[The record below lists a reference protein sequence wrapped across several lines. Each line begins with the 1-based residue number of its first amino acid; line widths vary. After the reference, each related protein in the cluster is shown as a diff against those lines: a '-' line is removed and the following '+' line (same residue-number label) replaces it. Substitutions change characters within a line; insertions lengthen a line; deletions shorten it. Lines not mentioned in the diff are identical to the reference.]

1 MPPRSH
7 LRVLAYGP
15 IQQTYNETRIAA
27 VGLFLSGDAAVAMT
41 DIWWG
46 SSVRAH
52 IAAVIA
58 PLCMSCQA
66 DAAEQRRRIYFL
78 ESLSPALPAAVRT
91 IDAFKKRLSETTN
104 EQFEIFVDYMELVRL
119 PSQAHI
125 DRTVQ
130 YLSGKYAEAP
140 PDVVITLGRAAAPFM
155 AKHREVVAP
164 HVPLILVSVP
174 LLDAKESRLDNVF
187 WVNSEYSFSKTLELA
202 RQLQPDAR
210 HLVVVGGAGD
220 YDQRWLNDA
229 RRELQPYRERYD
241 TKYIVGLSYEDTL
254 KEVSWLSKDTIVIM
268 SFFFVDGSGQTH
280 SSPKVA
286 ADVARVSPAP
296 VYSPI
301 STNLGEGIVGGYMDS
316 WEEHGIAAA
325 DVALQI
331 LAGKPPEAIQR
342 ENKPRQT
349 YHVDARHLT
358 RWNISSA
365 RIPAGSEVRYREFSV
380 WERYRWQIIAI
391 IATLILQAAVI
402 TGLFFERRRRR
413 LAEKELRERLMEV
426 IHLNRTAVAGALSA
440 SVAHELNQ
448 PLGAIQSYAEA
459 ALVYLQADPP
469 NVARAHDILN
479 NILRDDQRA
488 AKIISHLRGL
498 LKKRSQS
505 DLQEFDFTG
514 VVDDT
519 LQIVRPEAQKSGIEL
534 RAVNTG
540 FPLPVRG
547 DRIQVQQVLMNLAI
561 NGIDAMHDCR
571 SGEAKMLISTAL
583 IDGSAVRVS
592 VADSGTG
599 IPPDALNKIFDAFY
613 TTKGHGTGLGL
624 SIARTIVETYGGKI
638 WAENRPGGGA
648 TFFFTMPL
656 SKA

>member
-1 MPPRSH
+1 
-7 LRVLAYGP
+7 
-15 IQQTYNETRIAA
+15 
-27 VGLFLSGDAAVAMT
+27 VGLFSSAAFAMT
-41 DIWWG
+41 DIWRG
-46 SSVRAH
+46 SSVRTH
-52 IAAVIA
+52 IAAVIVL
-58 PLCMSCQA
+58 LCIGCQA
-66 DAAEQRRRIYFL
+66 DAADQRRRIYFL

-91 IDAFKKRLSETTN
+91 IDAFKKRLSETTS
-104 EQFEIFVDYMELVRL
+104 EEFEIFVDYLELVRL
-119 PSQAHI
+119 PSQMHI

-140 PDVVITLGRAAAPFM
+140 PDVLIALGRAALPFM
-155 AKHREVVAP
+155 AKHREAVAP

-174 LLDAKESRLDNVF
+174 SLDAKESRLDNVF
-187 WVNSEYSFSKTLELA
+187 WINTEYSFSKTVELA

-210 HLVVVGGAGD
+210 HLVVVGGAGV
-220 YDQRWLNDA
+220 YDQRWLTDA
-229 RRELQPYRERYD
+229 RRELQPYNERFT

-254 KEVSWLSKDTIVIM
+254 REVSRLPKGTIVIM
-268 SFFFVDGSGQTH
+268 SFFFVDGSGQTY

-325 DVALQI
+325 DVALQL
-331 LAGKPPEAIQR
+331 LAGKPPETIQR
-342 ENKPRQT
+342 DNKPRQA
-349 YHVDARHLT
+349 YNVDARQLT

-365 RIPAGSEVRYREFSV
+365 RVPVGSEVHYREFNV
-380 WERYRWQIIAI
+380 WERYRWQIISI
-391 IATLILQAAVI
+391 IATVILQAVVI
-402 TGLFFERRRRR
+402 AGLFFERRRRR
-413 LAEKELRERLMEV
+413 NAELELRERLMEV

-459 ALVYLQADPP
+459 ALLYLQADPP
-469 NVARAHDILN
+469 NVARAHDILG

-488 AKIISHLRGL
+488 AKIIAHLRSL
-498 LKKRSQS
+498 LKKRTQS
-505 DLQEFDFTG
+505 ELQEFDLTD

-519 LQIVRPEAQKSGIEL
+519 LQIVRPEAQKKGIDL
-534 RAVNTG
+534 RAMNTN

-547 DRIQVQQVLMNLAI
+547 DRIQVQQVLMNLAM
-561 NGIDAMHDCR
+561 NGIDAMHDC
-571 SGEAKMLISTAL
+571 EPEKAKMLISTAL
-583 IDGSAVRVS
+583 VDGSAVRVS
-592 VADSGTG
+592 VADSGIG
-599 IPPDALNKIFDAFY
+599 VPPDKLDEIFDAFY

-638 WAENRPGGGA
+638 WAENRPGGGS

-656 SKA
+656 SKAMV

>member
-1 MPPRSH
+1 
-7 LRVLAYGP
+7 
-15 IQQTYNETRIAA
+15 
-27 VGLFLSGDAAVAMT
+27 MT
-41 DIWWG
+41 VIWRG
-46 SSVRAH
+46 SSVRTH
-52 IAAVIA
+52 IVAVIA
-58 PLCMSCQA
+58 LLCIACEA
-66 DAAEQRRRIYFL
+66 DATDQRRRIYFL

-119 PSQAHI
+119 PGQAHI

-140 PDVVITLGRAAAPFM
+140 PDVLVTLGRAAVPFM
-155 AKHREVVAP
+155 AKNREAIAS

-174 LLDAKESRLDNVF
+174 SLDVKESRLDSVF
-187 WVNSEYSFSKTLELA
+187 WVNTEYSFSKTMDLA
-202 RQLQPDAR
+202 RQLQPGAR
-210 HLVVVGGAGD
+210 HLVVVGGAGA
-220 YDQRWLNDA
+220 YDQRWLTDA
-229 RRELQPYRERYD
+229 RRELQPYSERYD
-241 TKYIVGLSYEDTL
+241 TKYIAGLSYEETL
-254 KEVSWLSKDTIVIM
+254 KEVSQLPKDTIVVM
-268 SFFFVDGSGQTH
+268 SFFFVDGSGQTY

-286 ADVARVSPAP
+286 ADVARVSLAP

-316 WEEHGIAAA
+316 WEEQGIAAA

-331 LAGKPPEAIQR
+331 LAGKPPETIQR
-342 ENKPRQT
+342 DNKPRQA
-349 YHVDARHLT
+349 YHVDGRQLT

-365 RIPAGSEVRYREFSV
+365 RIPVGSEVHYREFNV
-380 WERYRWQIIAI
+380 WERYRWQIIGI
-391 IATLILQAAVI
+391 IATVILQAAVI

-413 LAEKELRERLMEV
+413 NAELELRERLMEV

-469 NVARAHDILN
+469 NVARAHDILG

-488 AKIISHLRGL
+488 AKIIAHLRGL
-498 LKKRSQS
+498 LKKRHKSE
-505 DLQEFDFTG
+505 LEEFDFND
-514 VVDDT
+514 VVSDT
-519 LQIVRPEAQKSGIEL
+519 VQIVGPEAIKKGIKL
-534 RAVNTG
+534 STMNTSS
-540 FPLPVRG
+540 PLPVRG

-561 NGIDAMHDCR
+561 NGIDAMDDC
-571 SGEAKMLISTAL
+571 SAGEGAMSISTAL
-583 IDGSAVRVS
+583 VGSSAVRVS
-592 VADSGTG
+592 VTDSGTG
-599 IPPDALNKIFDAFY
+599 VPPDKLKTIFDAFY

-624 SIARTIVETYGGKI
+624 SIARTIVETFGGKI

-648 TFFFTMPL
+648 MFFFTLPL
-656 SKA
+656 SKAMV

>member
-1 MPPRSH
+1 
-7 LRVLAYGP
+7 
-15 IQQTYNETRIAA
+15 
-27 VGLFLSGDAAVAMT
+27 MT
-41 DIWWG
+41 DSCRG
-46 SSVRAH
+46 CSVRAH

-58 PLCMSCQA
+58 SLCLIGQA
-66 DAAEQRRRIYFL
+66 SAADQRRRIYFL

-140 PDVVITLGRAAAPFM
+140 PDLLVTLGRAAAPFM
-155 AKHREVVAP
+155 VKNREAVAS

-174 LLDAKESRLDNVF
+174 SLDAKESGLDNVF
-187 WVNSEYSFSKTLELA
+187 WVNAEYNFSKTLELA
-202 RQLQPDAR
+202 QQLQPAAR
-210 HLVVVGGAGD
+210 HLVVVGGAGA
-220 YDQRWLNDA
+220 YDQRWLNDV
-229 RRELQPYRERYD
+229 RRELQPYSERYD
-241 TKYIVGLSYEDTL
+241 TKYIVGRSYEDTL
-254 KEVSWLSKDTIVIM
+254 KEVSQLPKNTIVIM
-268 SFFFVDGSGQTH
+268 SFFFVDGSDQTY

-286 ADVARVSPAP
+286 ADVARASSAP

-316 WEEHGIAAA
+316 WEDHGIAAA

-331 LAGKPPEAIQR
+331 LAGKPPETIQR
-342 ENKPRQT
+342 DNKPRQA
-349 YHVDARHLT
+349 YHVDARQLT
-358 RWNISSA
+358 RWNIGSA
-365 RIPAGSEVRYREFSV
+365 RIPAGSEVHYREFNV
-380 WERYRWQIIAI
+380 WERYRWEIIAI
-391 IATLILQAAVI
+391 VATVILQAAVI

-413 LAEKELRERLMEV
+413 NAELELRERLMEV

-459 ALVYLQADPP
+459 ALLYLQADPP
-469 NVARAHDILN
+469 NVARAHDILG

-488 AKIISHLRGL
+488 AKIIAHLRSL
-498 LKKRSQS
+498 LKKRNQS
-505 DLQEFDFTG
+505 ELQEFDLTD

-519 LQIVRPEAQKSGIEL
+519 VQIVRPEARKKGIDL
-534 RAVNTG
+534 TAMNTG

-571 SGEAKMLISTAL
+571 PGEAKMLISTAL
-583 IDGSAVRVS
+583 VDGSAVRVS

-599 IPPDALNKIFDAFY
+599 VPPNKLNEIFDAFY
-613 TTKGHGTGLGL
+613 TTKGQGTGLGL

-656 SKA
+656 SKATA

>member
-1 MPPRSH
+1 
-7 LRVLAYGP
+7 
-15 IQQTYNETRIAA
+15 
-27 VGLFLSGDAAVAMT
+27 VGLFSSAAFAMT
-41 DIWWG
+41 DIWRG
-46 SSVRAH
+46 SSVRTH
-52 IAAVIA
+52 IAAVIVL
-58 PLCMSCQA
+58 LCIGCQA
-66 DAAEQRRRIYFL
+66 DAADQRRRIYFL

-91 IDAFKKRLSETTN
+91 IDAFKKRLSETTS
-104 EQFEIFVDYMELVRL
+104 EEFEIFVDYLELVRL
-119 PSQAHI
+119 PSQMHI

-140 PDVVITLGRAAAPFM
+140 PDVLIALGRAALPFM
-155 AKHREVVAP
+155 AKHREAVAP

-174 LLDAKESRLDNVF
+174 SLDAKESRLDNVF
-187 WVNSEYSFSKTLELA
+187 WVNTEYSFSKTVELA

-210 HLVVVGGAGD
+210 HLVVVGGAGV
-220 YDQRWLNDA
+220 YDQRWLTDA
-229 RRELQPYRERYD
+229 RRELQPYNERFT

-254 KEVSWLSKDTIVIM
+254 REVSRLPKDTIVIM
-268 SFFFVDGSGQTH
+268 SFFFVDGSGQTY

-325 DVALQI
+325 DVALQL
-331 LAGKPPEAIQR
+331 LAGKPPETIQR
-342 ENKPRQT
+342 DNKPRQA
-349 YHVDARHLT
+349 YNVDARQLT

-365 RIPAGSEVRYREFSV
+365 RVPVGSEVHYREFNV
-380 WERYRWQIIAI
+380 WERYRWQIISI
-391 IATLILQAAVI
+391 IATVILQAVVI
-402 TGLFFERRRRR
+402 AGLFFERRRRR
-413 LAEKELRERLMEV
+413 NAELELRERLMEV

-459 ALVYLQADPP
+459 ALLYLQADPP
-469 NVARAHDILN
+469 NVARAHDILG

-488 AKIISHLRGL
+488 AKIIAHLRSL
-498 LKKRSQS
+498 LKKRTQS
-505 DLQEFDFTG
+505 ELQEFDLTD

-519 LQIVRPEAQKSGIEL
+519 LQIVRPEAQKKGIDL
-534 RAVNTG
+534 RAMNTN

-547 DRIQVQQVLMNLAI
+547 DRIQVQQVLMNLAM
-561 NGIDAMHDCR
+561 NGIDAMHDC
-571 SGEAKMLISTAL
+571 EPEKAKMLISTAL
-583 IDGSAVRVS
+583 VDGSAVRVS
-592 VADSGTG
+592 VADSGIG
-599 IPPDALNKIFDAFY
+599 VPPDKLDEIFDAFY

-638 WAENRPGGGA
+638 WAENRPGGGS

-656 SKA
+656 SKAMV

>member
-1 MPPRSH
+1 MPPRRH

-15 IQQTYNETRIAA
+15 IQQTYDETRIAA
-27 VGLFLSGDAAVAMT
+27 VGLFLSGDAAFAMT
-41 DIWWG
+41 DIWRD
-46 SSVRAH
+46 SSVRTYV
-52 IAAVIA
+52 AAVIA
-58 PLCMSCQA
+58 LLCMSCQA

-119 PSQAHI
+119 PGQAHI

-140 PDVVITLGRAAAPFM
+140 PDVLITLGRAAAPFM
-155 AKHREVVAP
+155 AKHREAVAP
-164 HVPLILVSVP
+164 HVPLVLVSVP

-187 WVNSEYSFSKTLELA
+187 WVNTEYSFSKTLELA

-229 RRELQPYRERYD
+229 RRELQPYSERYN

-254 KEVSWLSKDTIVIM
+254 KEVSRLPKDTIVIM
-268 SFFFVDGSGQTH
+268 SFFFVDASGQTY

-349 YHVDARHLT
+349 YHVDARQLT

-365 RIPAGSEVRYREFSV
+365 RIPPGSEVRYREFNV
-380 WERYRWQIIAI
+380 WERYRWEIIAV
-391 IATLILQAAVI
+391 IATVILQTAVI

-448 PLGAIQSYAEA
+448 PLGAIQSHAEA

-479 NILRDDQRA
+479 SILRDDQRA
-488 AKIISHLRGL
+488 AKIIAHLRGL

-505 DLQEFDFTG
+505 ELQEFDFTG

-519 LQIVRPEAQKSGIEL
+519 LQIVRPEAQKNGIEL

-547 DRIQVQQVLMNLAI
+547 DRIQVQQVLDESRHQRDRRHA
-561 NGIDAMHDCR
+561 
-571 SGEAKMLISTAL
+571 
-583 IDGSAVRVS
+583 
-592 VADSGTG
+592 
-599 IPPDALNKIFDAFY
+599 
-613 TTKGHGTGLGL
+613 
-624 SIARTIVETYGGKI
+624 
-638 WAENRPGGGA
+638 
-648 TFFFTMPL
+648 
-656 SKA
+656 

>member
-1 MPPRSH
+1 
-7 LRVLAYGP
+7 
-15 IQQTYNETRIAA
+15 
-27 VGLFLSGDAAVAMT
+27 VGLFSFNDAAFAMT
-41 DIWWG
+41 DSWRG
-46 SSVRAH
+46 FSVRTH
-52 IAAVIA
+52 ITAVIVL
-58 PLCMSCQA
+58 LCLIGQA
-66 DAAEQRRRIYFL
+66 SGADQRRRIYFL

-91 IDAFKKRLSETTN
+91 IDAFKKRLSETTS

-140 PDVVITLGRAAAPFM
+140 PDLLITLGRAATPFM
-155 AKHREVVAP
+155 VKNREAIAS

-174 LLDAKESRLDNVF
+174 SLDAKESGLDNVF
-187 WVNSEYSFSKTLELA
+187 WVSAEYNFSKTLDLA
-202 RQLQPDAR
+202 RQLQPAAR
-210 HLVVVGGAGD
+210 HLVVVGGAGT
-220 YDQRWLNDA
+220 YDQRWLTDA

-241 TKYIVGLSYEDTL
+241 TKYIAGLSYADTL
-254 KEVSWLSKDTIVIM
+254 KEVSQLSKDTIVIM
-268 SFFFVDGSGQTH
+268 SFFFVDGSGQTY

-286 ADVARVSPAP
+286 ADVARASPAP

-331 LAGKPPEAIQR
+331 LAGKSPEAIQR
-342 ENKPRQT
+342 DNKPRQA
-349 YHVDARHLT
+349 YHVDARQLA
-358 RWNISSA
+358 RWNIGSA
-365 RIPAGSEVRYREFSV
+365 RIPAGSEVHYREFNV
-380 WERYRWQIIAI
+380 WERYRWEIIAI
-391 IATLILQAAVI
+391 IATVILQAAVI

-413 LAEKELRERLMEV
+413 TAELELRERLMEV

-459 ALVYLQADPP
+459 ALLYLQADPP
-469 NVARAHDILN
+469 NVARAHDILG

-488 AKIISHLRGL
+488 AKIIAHLRSL
-498 LKKRSQS
+498 LKKRNQS
-505 DLQEFDFTG
+505 ELQEFDFTD

-519 LQIVRPEAQKSGIEL
+519 VQIVRPEARKKGIDL
-534 RAVNTG
+534 TATNTE

-547 DRIQVQQVLMNLAI
+547 DRIQVQQVLMNLAM
-561 NGIDAMHDCR
+561 NGIDAMNDC
-571 SGEAKMLISTAL
+571 SPGEAKMLISTAL
-583 IDGSAVRVS
+583 VNGSAVRVS

-599 IPPDALNKIFDAFY
+599 VPPDALNKIFDAFY

-656 SKA
+656 SKAMV

>member
-1 MPPRSH
+1 
-7 LRVLAYGP
+7 
-15 IQQTYNETRIAA
+15 
-27 VGLFLSGDAAVAMT
+27 MT
-41 DIWWG
+41 DSCRG
-46 SSVRAH
+46 CSVRAH

-58 PLCMSCQA
+58 SLCLIGQA
-66 DAAEQRRRIYFL
+66 SAADQRRRIYFL

-140 PDVVITLGRAAAPFM
+140 PDLLVTLGRAAAPFM
-155 AKHREVVAP
+155 VKNREAVAS

-174 LLDAKESRLDNVF
+174 SLDAKESGLDNVF
-187 WVNSEYSFSKTLELA
+187 WVNAEYNFSKTLELA
-202 RQLQPDAR
+202 QQLQPAAR
-210 HLVVVGGAGD
+210 HLVVVGGAGA
-220 YDQRWLNDA
+220 YDQRWLNDV
-229 RRELQPYRERYD
+229 RRELQPYSERYD
-241 TKYIVGLSYEDTL
+241 TKYIVGRSYEDTL
-254 KEVSWLSKDTIVIM
+254 KVVSQLPKNTIVIM
-268 SFFFVDGSGQTH
+268 SFFFVDGSDQTY

-286 ADVARVSPAP
+286 ADVARASSAP

-316 WEEHGIAAA
+316 WEDHGIAAA

-331 LAGKPPEAIQR
+331 LAGKPPETIQR
-342 ENKPRQT
+342 DNKPRQA
-349 YHVDARHLT
+349 YHVDARQLT
-358 RWNISSA
+358 RWNIGSA
-365 RIPAGSEVRYREFSV
+365 RIPAGSEVHYREFNV
-380 WERYRWQIIAI
+380 WERYRWEIIAI
-391 IATLILQAAVI
+391 VATVILQAAVI

-413 LAEKELRERLMEV
+413 NAELELRERLMEV

-459 ALVYLQADPP
+459 ALLYLQADPP
-469 NVARAHDILN
+469 NVARAHDILG

-488 AKIISHLRGL
+488 AKIIAHLRSL
-498 LKKRSQS
+498 LKKRNQS
-505 DLQEFDFTG
+505 ELQEFDLTD

-519 LQIVRPEAQKSGIEL
+519 VQIVRPEARKKGIDL
-534 RAVNTG
+534 TAMNTG

-547 DRIQVQQVLMNLAI
+547 DRIQVQQVLMNLAM
-561 NGIDAMHDCR
+561 NGLDAMHDCR
-571 SGEAKMLISTAL
+571 PGEAKMLISTAL
-583 IDGSAVRVS
+583 VDGSAVRVS

-599 IPPDALNKIFDAFY
+599 VPPNKLNEIFDAFY
-613 TTKGHGTGLGL
+613 TTKGQGTGLGL

-656 SKA
+656 SKATA

>member
-1 MPPRSH
+1 
-7 LRVLAYGP
+7 
-15 IQQTYNETRIAA
+15 
-27 VGLFLSGDAAVAMT
+27 VGLVSSAAFAMT
-41 DIWWG
+41 DSCRG
-46 SSVRAH
+46 CSVRAH

-58 PLCMSCQA
+58 SLCLIGQA
-66 DAAEQRRRIYFL
+66 SAADQRRRIYFL

-140 PDVVITLGRAAAPFM
+140 PDLLVTLGRAAAPFM
-155 AKHREVVAP
+155 VKNREAVAS

-174 LLDAKESRLDNVF
+174 SLDAKESGLDNVF
-187 WVNSEYSFSKTLELA
+187 WVNAEYNFSKTLELA
-202 RQLQPDAR
+202 QQLQPAAR
-210 HLVVVGGAGD
+210 HLVVVGGAGA
-220 YDQRWLNDA
+220 YDQRWLNDV
-229 RRELQPYRERYD
+229 RRELQPYSERYD
-241 TKYIVGLSYEDTL
+241 TKYIVGRSYEDTL
-254 KEVSWLSKDTIVIM
+254 KEVSQLPKNTIVIM
-268 SFFFVDGSGQTH
+268 SFFFVDGSGQTY

-286 ADVARVSPAP
+286 ADVARASSAP

-316 WEEHGIAAA
+316 WEDHGIAAA

-331 LAGKPPEAIQR
+331 LAGKPPETIQR
-342 ENKPRQT
+342 DNKPRQA
-349 YHVDARHLT
+349 YHVDARQLT
-358 RWNISSA
+358 RWNIGSA
-365 RIPAGSEVRYREFSV
+365 RIPAGSEVHYREFNV
-380 WERYRWQIIAI
+380 WERYRWEIIAI
-391 IATLILQAAVI
+391 VATVILQAAVI

-413 LAEKELRERLMEV
+413 NAELELRERLMEV

-459 ALVYLQADPP
+459 ALLYLQADPP
-469 NVARAHDILN
+469 NVARAHDILG

-488 AKIISHLRGL
+488 AKIIAHLRSL
-498 LKKRSQS
+498 LKKRNQS
-505 DLQEFDFTG
+505 ELQEFDLTD

-519 LQIVRPEAQKSGIEL
+519 VQIVRPEARKKGIDL
-534 RAVNTG
+534 TAMNTG

-547 DRIQVQQVLMNLAI
+547 DRIQVQQVLMNLAM
-561 NGIDAMHDCR
+561 NGLDAMHDCR
-571 SGEAKMLISTAL
+571 PGEAKMLISTAL
-583 IDGSAVRVS
+583 VDGSAVRVS

-599 IPPDALNKIFDAFY
+599 VPPNKLNEIFDAFY
-613 TTKGHGTGLGL
+613 TTKGQGTGLGL

-656 SKA
+656 SKATA

>member
-1 MPPRSH
+1 
-7 LRVLAYGP
+7 
-15 IQQTYNETRIAA
+15 
-27 VGLFLSGDAAVAMT
+27 MT
-41 DIWWG
+41 DSCRGCSI
-46 SSVRAH
+46 RAH

-58 PLCMSCQA
+58 SLCLIGQA
-66 DAAEQRRRIYFL
+66 SAADQRRRIYFL

-140 PDVVITLGRAAAPFM
+140 PDLLVTLGRAAAPFM
-155 AKHREVVAP
+155 VKNREAVAS

-174 LLDAKESRLDNVF
+174 SLDAKESGLDNVF
-187 WVNSEYSFSKTLELA
+187 WVNAEYNFSKTLELA
-202 RQLQPDAR
+202 QQLQPAAR
-210 HLVVVGGAGD
+210 HLVVVGGAGA
-220 YDQRWLNDA
+220 YDQRWLNDV
-229 RRELQPYRERYD
+229 RRELQPYSERYD
-241 TKYIVGLSYEDTL
+241 TKYIVGRSYEDTL
-254 KEVSWLSKDTIVIM
+254 KEVSQLPKNTIVIM
-268 SFFFVDGSGQTH
+268 SFFFVDGSGQTY

-286 ADVARVSPAP
+286 ADVARASSAP

-316 WEEHGIAAA
+316 WEDHGIAAA

-331 LAGKPPEAIQR
+331 LAGKPPETIQR
-342 ENKPRQT
+342 DNKPRQA
-349 YHVDARHLT
+349 YHVDARQLT
-358 RWNISSA
+358 RWNIGSA
-365 RIPAGSEVRYREFSV
+365 RIPAGSEVHYREFNV
-380 WERYRWQIIAI
+380 WERYRWEIIAI
-391 IATLILQAAVI
+391 VATVILQAAVI

-413 LAEKELRERLMEV
+413 NAELELRERLMEV

-459 ALVYLQADPP
+459 ALLYLQADPP
-469 NVARAHDILN
+469 NVARAHDILG

-488 AKIISHLRGL
+488 AKIIAHLRSL
-498 LKKRSQS
+498 LKKRNQS
-505 DLQEFDFTG
+505 ELQEFDLTD

-519 LQIVRPEAQKSGIEL
+519 VQIVRPEARKKGIDL
-534 RAVNTG
+534 TAMNTG

-547 DRIQVQQVLMNLAI
+547 DRIQVQQVLMNLAM
-561 NGIDAMHDCR
+561 NGLDAMHDCR
-571 SGEAKMLISTAL
+571 PGEAKMLISTAL
-583 IDGSAVRVS
+583 VDGSAVRVS

-599 IPPDALNKIFDAFY
+599 VPPNKLNEIFDAFY
-613 TTKGHGTGLGL
+613 TTKGQGTGLGL

-656 SKA
+656 SKATA

>member
-1 MPPRSH
+1 
-7 LRVLAYGP
+7 VLAYGP
-15 IQQTYNETRIAA
+15 IQQTHNETRIAA
-27 VGLFLSGDAAVAMT
+27 VGLVSSAAFAMT
-41 DIWWG
+41 DSCRG
-46 SSVRAH
+46 CSVRAH

-58 PLCMSCQA
+58 SLCLIGQA
-66 DAAEQRRRIYFL
+66 SAADQRRRIYFL

-140 PDVVITLGRAAAPFM
+140 PDLLVTLGRAAAPFM
-155 AKHREVVAP
+155 VKNREAVAS

-174 LLDAKESRLDNVF
+174 SLDAKESGLDNVF
-187 WVNSEYSFSKTLELA
+187 WVNAEYNFSKTLELA
-202 RQLQPDAR
+202 QQLQPAAR
-210 HLVVVGGAGD
+210 HLVVVGGAGA
-220 YDQRWLNDA
+220 YDQRWLNDV
-229 RRELQPYRERYD
+229 RRELQPYSERYD
-241 TKYIVGLSYEDTL
+241 TKYIVGRSYEDTL
-254 KEVSWLSKDTIVIM
+254 KEVSQLPKNTIVIM
-268 SFFFVDGSGQTH
+268 SFFFVDGSDQTY

-286 ADVARVSPAP
+286 ADVARASSAP

-316 WEEHGIAAA
+316 WEDHGIAAA

-331 LAGKPPEAIQR
+331 LAGKPPETIQR
-342 ENKPRQT
+342 DNKPRQA
-349 YHVDARHLT
+349 YHVDARQLT
-358 RWNISSA
+358 RWNIGSA
-365 RIPAGSEVRYREFSV
+365 RIPAGSEVHYREFNV
-380 WERYRWQIIAI
+380 WERYRWEIIAI
-391 IATLILQAAVI
+391 VATVILQAAVI

-413 LAEKELRERLMEV
+413 NAELELRERLMEV

-459 ALVYLQADPP
+459 ALLYLQADPP
-469 NVARAHDILN
+469 NVARAHDILG

-488 AKIISHLRGL
+488 AKIIAHLRSL
-498 LKKRSQS
+498 LKKRNQS
-505 DLQEFDFTG
+505 ELQEFDLTD

-519 LQIVRPEAQKSGIEL
+519 VQIVRPEARKKGIDL
-534 RAVNTG
+534 TAMNTG

-547 DRIQVQQVLMNLAI
+547 DRIQVQQVLMNLAM
-561 NGIDAMHDCR
+561 NGLDAMHDCR
-571 SGEAKMLISTAL
+571 PGEAKMLISTAL
-583 IDGSAVRVS
+583 VDGSAVRVS

-599 IPPDALNKIFDAFY
+599 VPPNKLNEIFDAFY
-613 TTKGHGTGLGL
+613 TTKGQGTGLGL

-656 SKA
+656 SKATA

>member
-1 MPPRSH
+1 
-7 LRVLAYGP
+7 
-15 IQQTYNETRIAA
+15 
-27 VGLFLSGDAAVAMT
+27 MT
-41 DIWWG
+41 DSCRG
-46 SSVRAH
+46 CSVRAH

-58 PLCMSCQA
+58 SLCLIGQA
-66 DAAEQRRRIYFL
+66 SAADQRRRIYFL

-140 PDVVITLGRAAAPFM
+140 PDLLVTLGRAAAPFM
-155 AKHREVVAP
+155 VKNREAVAS

-174 LLDAKESRLDNVF
+174 SLDAKESGLDNVF
-187 WVNSEYSFSKTLELA
+187 WVNAEYNFSKTLELA
-202 RQLQPDAR
+202 QQLQPAAR
-210 HLVVVGGAGD
+210 HLVVVGGAGA
-220 YDQRWLNDA
+220 YDQRWLNDV
-229 RRELQPYRERYD
+229 RRELQPYSERYD
-241 TKYIVGLSYEDTL
+241 TKYIVGRSYEDTL
-254 KEVSWLSKDTIVIM
+254 KEVSQLPKNTIVIM
-268 SFFFVDGSGQTH
+268 SFFFVDGSDQTY

-286 ADVARVSPAP
+286 ADVARASSAP

-316 WEEHGIAAA
+316 WEDHGIAAA

-331 LAGKPPEAIQR
+331 LAGKPPETIQR
-342 ENKPRQT
+342 DNKPRQA
-349 YHVDARHLT
+349 YHVDARQLT
-358 RWNISSA
+358 RWNIGSA
-365 RIPAGSEVRYREFSV
+365 RIPAGSEVHYREFNV
-380 WERYRWQIIAI
+380 WERYRWEIIAI
-391 IATLILQAAVI
+391 VATVILQAAVI

-413 LAEKELRERLMEV
+413 NAELELRERLMEV

-459 ALVYLQADPP
+459 ALLYLQADPP
-469 NVARAHDILN
+469 NVARAHDILG

-488 AKIISHLRGL
+488 AKIIAHLRSL
-498 LKKRSQS
+498 LKKRNQS
-505 DLQEFDFTG
+505 ELQEFDLTD

-519 LQIVRPEAQKSGIEL
+519 VQIVRPEARKKGIDL
-534 RAVNTG
+534 TAMNTG

-547 DRIQVQQVLMNLAI
+547 DRIQVQQVLMNLAM
-561 NGIDAMHDCR
+561 NGLDAMHDCR
-571 SGEAKMLISTAL
+571 PGEAKMLISTAL
-583 IDGSAVRVS
+583 VDGSAVRVS

-599 IPPDALNKIFDAFY
+599 VPPNKLNEIFDAFY
-613 TTKGHGTGLGL
+613 TTKGQGTGLGL

-656 SKA
+656 SKATA

>member
-1 MPPRSH
+1 
-7 LRVLAYGP
+7 
-15 IQQTYNETRIAA
+15 
-27 VGLFLSGDAAVAMT
+27 MT
-41 DIWWG
+41 DSCRG
-46 SSVRAH
+46 CSVRAH

-58 PLCMSCQA
+58 SLCLIGQA
-66 DAAEQRRRIYFL
+66 SAADQRRRIYFL

-140 PDVVITLGRAAAPFM
+140 PDLLVTLGRAAAPFM
-155 AKHREVVAP
+155 VKNREAVASQ
-164 HVPLILVSVP
+164 VPLILVSVP
-174 LLDAKESRLDNVF
+174 SLDAKESGLDNVF
-187 WVNSEYSFSKTLELA
+187 WVNAEYNFSKTLELA
-202 RQLQPDAR
+202 QQLQPAAR
-210 HLVVVGGAGD
+210 HLVVVGGAGA
-220 YDQRWLNDA
+220 YDQRWLNDV
-229 RRELQPYRERYD
+229 RRELQPYSERYD
-241 TKYIVGLSYEDTL
+241 TKYIVGRSYEDTL
-254 KEVSWLSKDTIVIM
+254 KEVSQLPKNTIVIM
-268 SFFFVDGSGQTH
+268 SFFFVDGSGQTY

-286 ADVARVSPAP
+286 ADVARASSAP

-316 WEEHGIAAA
+316 WEDHGIAAA

-331 LAGKPPEAIQR
+331 LAGKPPETIQR
-342 ENKPRQT
+342 DNKPRQA
-349 YHVDARHLT
+349 YHVDARQLT
-358 RWNISSA
+358 RWNIGSA
-365 RIPAGSEVRYREFSV
+365 RIPAGSEVHYREFNV
-380 WERYRWQIIAI
+380 WERYRWEIIAI
-391 IATLILQAAVI
+391 VATVILQAAVI

-413 LAEKELRERLMEV
+413 NAELELRERLMEV

-459 ALVYLQADPP
+459 ALLYLQADPP
-469 NVARAHDILN
+469 NVARAHDILG

-488 AKIISHLRGL
+488 AKIIAHLRSL
-498 LKKRSQS
+498 LKKRNQS
-505 DLQEFDFTG
+505 ELQEFDLTD

-519 LQIVRPEAQKSGIEL
+519 VQIVRPEARKKGIDL
-534 RAVNTG
+534 TAMNTG

-547 DRIQVQQVLMNLAI
+547 DRIQVQQVLMNLAM
-561 NGIDAMHDCR
+561 NGLDAMHDCR
-571 SGEAKMLISTAL
+571 PGEAKMLISTAL
-583 IDGSAVRVS
+583 VDGSAVRVS

-599 IPPDALNKIFDAFY
+599 VPPNKLNEIFDAFY
-613 TTKGHGTGLGL
+613 TTKGQGTGLGL

-656 SKA
+656 SKATA

>member
-1 MPPRSH
+1 
-7 LRVLAYGP
+7 
-15 IQQTYNETRIAA
+15 
-27 VGLFLSGDAAVAMT
+27 MT
-41 DIWWG
+41 DSCRG
-46 SSVRAH
+46 CSVRAH

-58 PLCMSCQA
+58 SLCLIGQVSAA
-66 DAAEQRRRIYFL
+66 DQRRRIYFL

-140 PDVVITLGRAAAPFM
+140 PDLLVTLGRAAAPFM
-155 AKHREVVAP
+155 VKNREAVAS

-174 LLDAKESRLDNVF
+174 SLDAKESGLDNVF
-187 WVNSEYSFSKTLELA
+187 WVNAEYNFSKTLELA
-202 RQLQPDAR
+202 QQLQPAAR
-210 HLVVVGGAGD
+210 HLVVVGGAGA
-220 YDQRWLNDA
+220 YDQRWLNDV
-229 RRELQPYRERYD
+229 RRELQPYSERYD
-241 TKYIVGLSYEDTL
+241 TKYIVGRSYEDTL
-254 KEVSWLSKDTIVIM
+254 KEVSQLPKNTIVIM
-268 SFFFVDGSGQTH
+268 SFFFVDGSGQTY

-286 ADVARVSPAP
+286 ADVARASSAP

-316 WEEHGIAAA
+316 WEDHGIAAA

-331 LAGKPPEAIQR
+331 LAGKPPETIQR
-342 ENKPRQT
+342 DNKPRQA
-349 YHVDARHLT
+349 YHVDARQLT
-358 RWNISSA
+358 RWNIGSA
-365 RIPAGSEVRYREFSV
+365 RIPAGSEVHYREFNV
-380 WERYRWQIIAI
+380 WERYRWEIIAI
-391 IATLILQAAVI
+391 VATVILQAAVI

-413 LAEKELRERLMEV
+413 NAELELRERLMEV

-459 ALVYLQADPP
+459 ALLYLQADPP
-469 NVARAHDILN
+469 NVARAHDILG

-488 AKIISHLRGL
+488 AKIIAHLRSL
-498 LKKRSQS
+498 LKKRNQS
-505 DLQEFDFTG
+505 ELQEFDLTD

-519 LQIVRPEAQKSGIEL
+519 VQIVRPEARKKGIDL
-534 RAVNTG
+534 TAMNTG

-547 DRIQVQQVLMNLAI
+547 DRIQVQQVLMNLAM
-561 NGIDAMHDCR
+561 NGLDAMHDCR
-571 SGEAKMLISTAL
+571 PGEAKMLISTAL
-583 IDGSAVRVS
+583 VDGSAVRVS

-599 IPPDALNKIFDAFY
+599 VPPNKLNEIFDAFY
-613 TTKGHGTGLGL
+613 TTKGQGTGLGL

-656 SKA
+656 SKATA

>member
-1 MPPRSH
+1 
-7 LRVLAYGP
+7 
-15 IQQTYNETRIAA
+15 
-27 VGLFLSGDAAVAMT
+27 VGLVSSAAFAMT
-41 DIWWG
+41 DSCRG
-46 SSVRAH
+46 CSVRAH

-58 PLCMSCQA
+58 SLCLIGQA
-66 DAAEQRRRIYFL
+66 SAADQRRRIYFL

-140 PDVVITLGRAAAPFM
+140 PDLLVTLGRAAAPFM
-155 AKHREVVAP
+155 VKNREAVAS

-174 LLDAKESRLDNVF
+174 SLDAKESGLDNVF
-187 WVNSEYSFSKTLELA
+187 WVNAEYNFSKTLELA
-202 RQLQPDAR
+202 QQLQPAAR
-210 HLVVVGGAGD
+210 HLVVVGGAGA
-220 YDQRWLNDA
+220 YDQRWLNDV
-229 RRELQPYRERYD
+229 RRELQPYSERYD
-241 TKYIVGLSYEDTL
+241 TKYIVGRSYEDTL
-254 KEVSWLSKDTIVIM
+254 KEVSQLPKNTIVIM
-268 SFFFVDGSGQTH
+268 SFFFVDGSDQTY

-286 ADVARVSPAP
+286 ADVARASSAP

-316 WEEHGIAAA
+316 WEDHGIAAA

-331 LAGKPPEAIQR
+331 LAGKPPETIQR
-342 ENKPRQT
+342 DNKPRQA
-349 YHVDARHLT
+349 YHVDARQLT
-358 RWNISSA
+358 RWNIGSA
-365 RIPAGSEVRYREFSV
+365 RIPAGSEVHYREFNV
-380 WERYRWQIIAI
+380 WERYRWEIIAI
-391 IATLILQAAVI
+391 VATVILQAAVI

-413 LAEKELRERLMEV
+413 NAELELRERLMEV

-459 ALVYLQADPP
+459 ALLYLQADPP
-469 NVARAHDILN
+469 NVARAHDILG

-488 AKIISHLRGL
+488 AKIIAHLRSL
-498 LKKRSQS
+498 LKKRNQS
-505 DLQEFDFTG
+505 ELQEFDLTD

-519 LQIVRPEAQKSGIEL
+519 VQIVRPEARKKGIDL
-534 RAVNTG
+534 TAMNTG

-547 DRIQVQQVLMNLAI
+547 DRIQVQQVLMNLAM
-561 NGIDAMHDCR
+561 NGLDAMHDCR
-571 SGEAKMLISTAL
+571 PGEAKMLISTAL
-583 IDGSAVRVS
+583 VDGSAVRVS

-599 IPPDALNKIFDAFY
+599 VPPNKLNEIFDAFY
-613 TTKGHGTGLGL
+613 TTKGQGTGLGL

-656 SKA
+656 SKATA

>member
-1 MPPRSH
+1 
-7 LRVLAYGP
+7 
-15 IQQTYNETRIAA
+15 
-27 VGLFLSGDAAVAMT
+27 MT
-41 DIWWG
+41 DSCRG
-46 SSVRAH
+46 CSVRAH

-58 PLCMSCQA
+58 SLCLIGQA
-66 DAAEQRRRIYFL
+66 SAADQRRRIYFL

-140 PDVVITLGRAAAPFM
+140 PDLLVTLGRAAAPFM
-155 AKHREVVAP
+155 VKNREAVAS

-174 LLDAKESRLDNVF
+174 SLDAKESGLDNVF
-187 WVNSEYSFSKTLELA
+187 WVNAEYNFSKTLELA
-202 RQLQPDAR
+202 QQLQPAAR
-210 HLVVVGGAGD
+210 HLVVVGGAGA
-220 YDQRWLNDA
+220 YDQRWLNDV
-229 RRELQPYRERYD
+229 RRELQPYSERYD
-241 TKYIVGLSYEDTL
+241 TKYIVGRSYEDTL
-254 KEVSWLSKDTIVIM
+254 KEVSQLPKNTIVIM
-268 SFFFVDGSGQTH
+268 SFFFVDGSGQTY

-286 ADVARVSPAP
+286 ADVARASSAP

-316 WEEHGIAAA
+316 WEDHGIAAA

-331 LAGKPPEAIQR
+331 LAGKPPETIQR
-342 ENKPRQT
+342 DNKPRQA
-349 YHVDARHLT
+349 YHVDARQLT
-358 RWNISSA
+358 RWNIGSA
-365 RIPAGSEVRYREFSV
+365 RIPAGSEVHYREFNV
-380 WERYRWQIIAI
+380 WERYRWEIIAI
-391 IATLILQAAVI
+391 VATVILQAAVI
-402 TGLFFERRRRR
+402 TGLFFERRRRN
-413 LAEKELRERLMEV
+413 AELELRERLMEV

-459 ALVYLQADPP
+459 ALLYLQADPP
-469 NVARAHDILN
+469 NVARAHDILG

-488 AKIISHLRGL
+488 AKIIAHLRSL
-498 LKKRSQS
+498 LKKRNQS
-505 DLQEFDFTG
+505 ELQEFDLTD

-519 LQIVRPEAQKSGIEL
+519 VQIVRPEARKKGIDL
-534 RAVNTG
+534 TAMNTG

-547 DRIQVQQVLMNLAI
+547 DRIQVQQVLMNLAM
-561 NGIDAMHDCR
+561 NGLDAMHDCR
-571 SGEAKMLISTAL
+571 PGEAKMLISTAL
-583 IDGSAVRVS
+583 VDGSAVRVS

-599 IPPDALNKIFDAFY
+599 VPPNKLNEIFDAFY
-613 TTKGHGTGLGL
+613 TTKGQGTGLGL

-656 SKA
+656 SKATA

>member
-1 MPPRSH
+1 
-7 LRVLAYGP
+7 
-15 IQQTYNETRIAA
+15 
-27 VGLFLSGDAAVAMT
+27 MT
-41 DIWWG
+41 DSCRG
-46 SSVRAH
+46 CSVRAH

-58 PLCMSCQA
+58 SLCLIGQA
-66 DAAEQRRRIYFL
+66 SAADQRRRIYFL

-140 PDVVITLGRAAAPFM
+140 PDLLVTLGRAAAPFM
-155 AKHREVVAP
+155 VKNREAVAS

-174 LLDAKESRLDNVF
+174 SLDAKESGLDNVF
-187 WVNSEYSFSKTLELA
+187 WVNAEYNFSKTLELA
-202 RQLQPDAR
+202 QQLQPAAR
-210 HLVVVGGAGD
+210 HLVVVGGAGA
-220 YDQRWLNDA
+220 YDQRWLNDV
-229 RRELQPYRERYD
+229 RRELQPYSERYD
-241 TKYIVGLSYEDTL
+241 TKYIVGRSYEDTL
-254 KEVSWLSKDTIVIM
+254 KEVSQLPKNTIVIM
-268 SFFFVDGSGQTH
+268 SFFFVDGSDQTY

-286 ADVARVSPAP
+286 ADVARASSAP

-316 WEEHGIAAA
+316 WEDHGIAAA

-331 LAGKPPEAIQR
+331 LAGKPPETIQR
-342 ENKPRQT
+342 DNKPRQA
-349 YHVDARHLT
+349 YHVDARQLT
-358 RWNISSA
+358 RWNIGSA
-365 RIPAGSEVRYREFSV
+365 RIPAGSEVHYREFNV
-380 WERYRWQIIAI
+380 WERYRWEIIAI
-391 IATLILQAAVI
+391 VATVILQAAVI
-402 TGLFFERRRRR
+402 TGLFFERRRRN
-413 LAEKELRERLMEV
+413 AELELRERLMEV

-459 ALVYLQADPP
+459 ALLYLQADPP
-469 NVARAHDILN
+469 NVARAHDILG

-488 AKIISHLRGL
+488 AKIIAHLRSL
-498 LKKRSQS
+498 LKKRNQS
-505 DLQEFDFTG
+505 ELQEFDLTD

-519 LQIVRPEAQKSGIEL
+519 VQIVRPEARKKGIDL
-534 RAVNTG
+534 TAMNTG

-547 DRIQVQQVLMNLAI
+547 DRIQVQQVLMNLAM
-561 NGIDAMHDCR
+561 NGLDAMHDCR
-571 SGEAKMLISTAL
+571 PGEAKMLISTAL
-583 IDGSAVRVS
+583 VDGSAVRVS

-599 IPPDALNKIFDAFY
+599 VPPNKLNEIFDAFY
-613 TTKGHGTGLGL
+613 TTKGQGTGLGL

-656 SKA
+656 SKATA

>member
-1 MPPRSH
+1 
-7 LRVLAYGP
+7 
-15 IQQTYNETRIAA
+15 
-27 VGLFLSGDAAVAMT
+27 MT
-41 DIWWG
+41 DSCRG
-46 SSVRAH
+46 CSVRAH

-58 PLCMSCQA
+58 SLCLIGQA
-66 DAAEQRRRIYFL
+66 SAADQRRRIYFL

-140 PDVVITLGRAAAPFM
+140 PDLLVTLGRAAAPFM
-155 AKHREVVAP
+155 VKNREAVAS

-174 LLDAKESRLDNVF
+174 SLDAKESGLDNVF
-187 WVNSEYSFSKTLELA
+187 WVNAEYNFSKTLELA
-202 RQLQPDAR
+202 QQLQPAAR
-210 HLVVVGGAGD
+210 HLVVVGGAGA
-220 YDQRWLNDA
+220 YDQRWLNDV
-229 RRELQPYRERYD
+229 RRELQPYSERYD
-241 TKYIVGLSYEDTL
+241 TKYIVGRPYEDTL
-254 KEVSWLSKDTIVIM
+254 KEVSQLPKNTIVIM
-268 SFFFVDGSGQTH
+268 SFFFVDGSDQTY

-286 ADVARVSPAP
+286 ADVARASSAP

-316 WEEHGIAAA
+316 WEDHGIAAA

-331 LAGKPPEAIQR
+331 LAGKPPETIQR
-342 ENKPRQT
+342 DNKPRQA
-349 YHVDARHLT
+349 YHVDARQLT
-358 RWNISSA
+358 RWNIGSA
-365 RIPAGSEVRYREFSV
+365 RIPAGSEVHYREFNV
-380 WERYRWQIIAI
+380 WERYRWEIIAI
-391 IATLILQAAVI
+391 VATVILQAAVI

-413 LAEKELRERLMEV
+413 NAELELRERLMEV

-459 ALVYLQADPP
+459 ALLYLQADPP
-469 NVARAHDILN
+469 NVARAHDILG

-488 AKIISHLRGL
+488 AKIIAHLRSL
-498 LKKRSQS
+498 LKKRNQS
-505 DLQEFDFTG
+505 ELQEFDLTD

-519 LQIVRPEAQKSGIEL
+519 VQIVRPEARKKGIDL
-534 RAVNTG
+534 TAMNTG

-547 DRIQVQQVLMNLAI
+547 DRIQVQQVLMNLAM
-561 NGIDAMHDCR
+561 NGLDAMHDCR
-571 SGEAKMLISTAL
+571 PGEAKMLISTAL
-583 IDGSAVRVS
+583 VDGSAVRVS

-599 IPPDALNKIFDAFY
+599 VPPNKLNEIFDAFY
-613 TTKGHGTGLGL
+613 TTKGQGTGLGL

-656 SKA
+656 SKATA

>member
-1 MPPRSH
+1 
-7 LRVLAYGP
+7 
-15 IQQTYNETRIAA
+15 
-27 VGLFLSGDAAVAMT
+27 MT
-41 DIWWG
+41 DSCRG
-46 SSVRAH
+46 CSVRAH

-58 PLCMSCQA
+58 SLCLIGQA
-66 DAAEQRRRIYFL
+66 SAADQRRRIYFL

-140 PDVVITLGRAAAPFM
+140 PDLLVTLGRAAAPFM
-155 AKHREVVAP
+155 VKNREAVAS

-174 LLDAKESRLDNVF
+174 SLDAKESGLDNVF
-187 WVNSEYSFSKTLELA
+187 WVNAEYNFSKTLELA
-202 RQLQPDAR
+202 QQLQPAAR
-210 HLVVVGGAGD
+210 HLVVVGGAGA
-220 YDQRWLNDA
+220 YDQRWLNDV
-229 RRELQPYRERYD
+229 RRELQPYSERYD
-241 TKYIVGLSYEDTL
+241 TKYIVGRSYEDTL
-254 KEVSWLSKDTIVIM
+254 KEVSQLPKNTIVIM
-268 SFFFVDGSGQTH
+268 SFFFVDGSDQTY

-286 ADVARVSPAP
+286 ADVARASSAP

-316 WEEHGIAAA
+316 WEDHGIAAA

-331 LAGKPPEAIQR
+331 LAGKPPETIQR
-342 ENKPRQT
+342 DNKPRQA
-349 YHVDARHLT
+349 YHVDARQLT
-358 RWNISSA
+358 RWNIGSA
-365 RIPAGSEVRYREFSV
+365 RIPAGSEVHYREFNV
-380 WERYRWQIIAI
+380 WERYRWEIIAI
-391 IATLILQAAVI
+391 VATVILQAAVI

-413 LAEKELRERLMEV
+413 NAELELRERLMEV

-459 ALVYLQADPP
+459 ALLYLQADPP
-469 NVARAHDILN
+469 NVARAHDILG

-488 AKIISHLRGL
+488 AKIIAHLRSL
-498 LKKRSQS
+498 LKKRNQS
-505 DLQEFDFTG
+505 ELQEFDLTD

-519 LQIVRPEAQKSGIEL
+519 VQIVRPEARKKGIDL
-534 RAVNTG
+534 TAMNTG

-547 DRIQVQQVLMNLAI
+547 DRIQVQQVLMNLAM
-561 NGIDAMHDCR
+561 NGLDAMHDCR
-571 SGEAKMLISTAL
+571 PGEAKMLISTAL
-583 IDGSAVRVS
+583 VDGSAVRVS

-599 IPPDALNKIFDAFY
+599 VPPNTLNEIFDAFY
-613 TTKGHGTGLGL
+613 TTKGQGTGLGL

-656 SKA
+656 SKATA

>member
-1 MPPRSH
+1 
-7 LRVLAYGP
+7 
-15 IQQTYNETRIAA
+15 
-27 VGLFLSGDAAVAMT
+27 MT
-41 DIWWG
+41 VIWRG
-46 SSVRAH
+46 SSVRTH
-52 IAAVIA
+52 IVAVIA
-58 PLCMSCQA
+58 LLCVACEA
-66 DAAEQRRRIYFL
+66 DATDQRRRIYFL

-119 PSQAHI
+119 PGQAHI

-140 PDVVITLGRAAAPFM
+140 PDVLVTLGRAAVPFM
-155 AKHREVVAP
+155 AKNREAIAS

-174 LLDAKESRLDNVF
+174 SLDVKESRLDSVF
-187 WVNSEYSFSKTLELA
+187 WVNTEYSFSKTMDLA

-210 HLVVVGGAGD
+210 HLVVVGGAGA
-220 YDQRWLNDA
+220 YDQRWLTDA
-229 RRELQPYRERYD
+229 RRELQPYSERYD
-241 TKYIVGLSYEDTL
+241 TKYIAGLSYEETL
-254 KEVSWLSKDTIVIM
+254 KEVSQLPKDTIVVM
-268 SFFFVDGSGQTH
+268 SFFFVDGSGQTY

-316 WEEHGIAAA
+316 WEEQGIAAA

-331 LAGKPPEAIQR
+331 LAGKPPETIQR
-342 ENKPRQT
+342 GNKPRQA
-349 YHVDARHLT
+349 YHVDGRQLT

-365 RIPAGSEVRYREFSV
+365 RIPVGSEVHYREFNV
-380 WERYRWQIIAI
+380 WERYRWQIIGI
-391 IATLILQAAVI
+391 IATVILQAAVI

-413 LAEKELRERLMEV
+413 NAELELRERLMEV

-469 NVARAHDILN
+469 NVARAHDILG

-488 AKIISHLRGL
+488 AKIIAHLRGL
-498 LKKRSQS
+498 LKKRHKSE
-505 DLQEFDFTG
+505 LEEFDFND
-514 VVDDT
+514 VVSDT
-519 LQIVRPEAQKSGIEL
+519 VQIVGPEAIKKGIKL
-534 RAVNTG
+534 STMNTSS
-540 FPLPVRG
+540 PLPVRG

-561 NGIDAMHDCR
+561 NGIDAMDDC
-571 SGEAKMLISTAL
+571 SAGEGAMSISTAL
-583 IDGSAVRVS
+583 VGSSAVRVS
-592 VADSGTG
+592 VTDSGTG
-599 IPPDALNKIFDAFY
+599 VPPDKLKTIFDAFY

-648 TFFFTMPL
+648 MFFFTLPL
-656 SKA
+656 SKAMV

>member
-1 MPPRSH
+1 
-7 LRVLAYGP
+7 
-15 IQQTYNETRIAA
+15 
-27 VGLFLSGDAAVAMT
+27 MT
-41 DIWWG
+41 DSCRG
-46 SSVRAH
+46 CSVRAH

-58 PLCMSCQA
+58 SLCLIGQA
-66 DAAEQRRRIYFL
+66 SAADQRRRIYFL

-140 PDVVITLGRAAAPFM
+140 PDLLVTLGRAAAPFM
-155 AKHREVVAP
+155 VKNREAVAS

-174 LLDAKESRLDNVF
+174 SLDAKESGLDNVF
-187 WVNSEYSFSKTLELA
+187 WVNAEYNFSKTLELA
-202 RQLQPDAR
+202 QQLQPAAR
-210 HLVVVGGAGD
+210 HLVVVGGAGA
-220 YDQRWLNDA
+220 YDQRWLNDV
-229 RRELQPYRERYD
+229 RRELQPYSERYD
-241 TKYIVGLSYEDTL
+241 TKYIVGRSYEDTL
-254 KEVSWLSKDTIVIM
+254 KEVSQLPKNTIVIM
-268 SFFFVDGSGQTH
+268 SFFFVDGSDQTY

-286 ADVARVSPAP
+286 ADVARASSAP

-316 WEEHGIAAA
+316 WEDHGIAAA

-331 LAGKPPEAIQR
+331 LAGKPPETIQR
-342 ENKPRQT
+342 DNKPRQA
-349 YHVDARHLT
+349 YHVDARQLT
-358 RWNISSA
+358 RWNIGSA
-365 RIPAGSEVRYREFSV
+365 RIPAGSEVHYREFNV
-380 WERYRWQIIAI
+380 WERYRWEIIAI
-391 IATLILQAAVI
+391 VATVILQAAVI

-413 LAEKELRERLMEV
+413 NAELELRERLMEV

-459 ALVYLQADPP
+459 ALLYLQADPP
-469 NVARAHDILN
+469 NVARAHDILG

-488 AKIISHLRGL
+488 AKIIAHLRSL
-498 LKKRSQS
+498 LKKRNQS
-505 DLQEFDFTG
+505 ELQEFDLTD

-519 LQIVRPEAQKSGIEL
+519 VQIVRPEARKKGIDL
-534 RAVNTG
+534 TAMNTG

-547 DRIQVQQVLMNLAI
+547 DRIQVQQVLMNLAM
-561 NGIDAMHDCR
+561 NGLDAMHDCR
-571 SGEAKMLISTAL
+571 PGEAKMLISTAL
-583 IDGSAVRVS
+583 VDGSAVRVS

-599 IPPDALNKIFDAFY
+599 VPPNKLNEIFDAFY
-613 TTKGHGTGLGL
+613 TTKGQGTGLGL
-624 SIARTIVETYGGKI
+624 SIARTIMETYDGKI
-638 WAENRPGGGA
+638 WAENRPDKRT

-656 SKA
+656 SKAMI

>member
-1 MPPRSH
+1 
-7 LRVLAYGP
+7 
-15 IQQTYNETRIAA
+15 
-27 VGLFLSGDAAVAMT
+27 MT
-41 DIWWG
+41 DSCRG
-46 SSVRAH
+46 CSVRAH

-58 PLCMSCQA
+58 SLCLIGQA
-66 DAAEQRRRIYFL
+66 SAADQRRRIYFL

-140 PDVVITLGRAAAPFM
+140 PDLLVTLGRAAAPFM
-155 AKHREVVAP
+155 VKNREAVAS

-174 LLDAKESRLDNVF
+174 SLDAKESGLDNVF
-187 WVNSEYSFSKTLELA
+187 WVNAEYNFSKTLELA
-202 RQLQPDAR
+202 QQLQPAAR
-210 HLVVVGGAGD
+210 HLVVVGGAGA
-220 YDQRWLNDA
+220 YDQRWLNDV
-229 RRELQPYRERYD
+229 RRELQPYSERYD
-241 TKYIVGLSYEDTL
+241 TKYIVGRSYEDTL
-254 KEVSWLSKDTIVIM
+254 KEVSQLPKNTIVIM
-268 SFFFVDGSGQTH
+268 SFFFVDGSGQTY

-286 ADVARVSPAP
+286 ADVARASSAP

-316 WEEHGIAAA
+316 WEDHGIAAA

-331 LAGKPPEAIQR
+331 LAGKPPETIQR
-342 ENKPRQT
+342 DNKPRQA
-349 YHVDARHLT
+349 YHVDARQLT
-358 RWNISSA
+358 RWNIGSA
-365 RIPAGSEVRYREFSV
+365 RIPAGSEVHYREFNV
-380 WERYRWQIIAI
+380 WERYRWEIIAI
-391 IATLILQAAVI
+391 VATVILQAAVI

-413 LAEKELRERLMEV
+413 NAELELRERLMEV

-459 ALVYLQADPP
+459 ALLYLQADPP
-469 NVARAHDILN
+469 NVARAHDILG

-488 AKIISHLRGL
+488 AKIIAHLRSL
-498 LKKRSQS
+498 LKKRNQS
-505 DLQEFDFTG
+505 ELQEFDLTD

-519 LQIVRPEAQKSGIEL
+519 VQIVRPEARKKGIDL
-534 RAVNTG
+534 TAMNTG

-547 DRIQVQQVLMNLAI
+547 DRIQVQQVLMNLAM
-561 NGIDAMHDCR
+561 NGLDAMHDCR
-571 SGEAKMLISTAL
+571 PGEAKMLISTAL
-583 IDGSAVRVS
+583 VDGSAVRVS

-599 IPPDALNKIFDAFY
+599 VPPNKLNEIFDAFY
-613 TTKGHGTGLGL
+613 TTKGQGTGLGL

-638 WAENRPGGGA
+638 WAENRPGWGA

-656 SKA
+656 SKATA

>member
-1 MPPRSH
+1 
-7 LRVLAYGP
+7 
-15 IQQTYNETRIAA
+15 
-27 VGLFLSGDAAVAMT
+27 MT
-41 DIWWG
+41 DSCRG
-46 SSVRAH
+46 CSVRAH

-58 PLCMSCQA
+58 SLCLIGQA
-66 DAAEQRRRIYFL
+66 SAADQRRRIYFL

-140 PDVVITLGRAAAPFM
+140 PDLLVTLGRAAAPFM
-155 AKHREVVAP
+155 VKNREAVAS

-174 LLDAKESRLDNVF
+174 SLDAKESGLDNVF
-187 WVNSEYSFSKTLELA
+187 WVNAEYNFSKTLELA
-202 RQLQPDAR
+202 QQLQPAAR
-210 HLVVVGGAGD
+210 HLVVVGGAGA
-220 YDQRWLNDA
+220 YDQRWLNDV
-229 RRELQPYRERYD
+229 RRELQPYSERYD
-241 TKYIVGLSYEDTL
+241 TKYIVGRSYEDTL
-254 KEVSWLSKDTIVIM
+254 KEVSQLPKNTIVIM
-268 SFFFVDGSGQTH
+268 SFFFVDGSDQTY

-286 ADVARVSPAP
+286 ADVARASSAP

-316 WEEHGIAAA
+316 WEDHGIAAA

-331 LAGKPPEAIQR
+331 LAGKPPETIQR
-342 ENKPRQT
+342 DNKPRQA
-349 YHVDARHLT
+349 YHVDARQLT
-358 RWNISSA
+358 RWNIGSA
-365 RIPAGSEVRYREFSV
+365 RIPAGSEVHYREFNV
-380 WERYRWQIIAI
+380 WERYRWEIIAI
-391 IATLILQAAVI
+391 VATVILQAAVI

-413 LAEKELRERLMEV
+413 NAELELRERLMEV

-459 ALVYLQADPP
+459 ALLYLQADPP
-469 NVARAHDILN
+469 NVARAHDILG

-488 AKIISHLRGL
+488 AKIIAHLRSL
-498 LKKRSQS
+498 LKKRNQS
-505 DLQEFDFTG
+505 ELQEFDLTD

-519 LQIVRPEAQKSGIEL
+519 VQIVRPEARKKGIDL
-534 RAVNTG
+534 TAMNTG

-561 NGIDAMHDCR
+561 IGIDAMHDCR
-571 SGEAKMLISTAL
+571 PGEAKMLISTAL
-583 IDGSAVRVS
+583 VDGSAVRVS

-599 IPPDALNKIFDAFY
+599 VPPNKLNEIFDAFY
-613 TTKGHGTGLGL
+613 TTKGQGTGLGL

-656 SKA
+656 SKATA